1 MKANVSTFFFAKT
14 STIVLLFLSIILLC
28 YFSWGLY
35 SSIKFRELIDRAS
48 PLYGLLKDIS
58 KERSARL
65 IKAFHSDVDIDL
77 DELKEITDASA
88 KSIDMSDYF
97 FYKLKTIRENFDM
110 NVSNREF
117 LLEFSELDKYILAE
131 FDKLHL
137 QNVNSEING
146 IIMAMWQTAKDN
158 IRQNNIKDL
167 LVKIAWDG
175 KILSNDDLLLLDDLY
190 FVYSNYLDIMHVY
203 QVPAS
208 FATFNKVDLEE
219 IKVISNQDKEYSKYN
234 IERFYSIV
242 HNAITKGEITTSP
255 NIIMDVSKKIE
266 NKNGENMEF
275 LIDFAKKTQ
284 LNSIYIIG
292 FYTCVSFFIVL
303 FCAYTFLSLRI
314 KEKRFLENLE
324 LSEMHTQNLKAV
336 ARFRGKNPDDA
347 EIYKLFGE
355 ISEHF
360 NDMDKIEQKNKNE
373 YSFFMDLI
381 TSGIKNPLSD
391 IVINIQLLQMLDTNT
406 DKHKEYFGKIL
417 QSTGELDNL
426 FNAIL
431 KISSIQA
438 KNLNLDLIEVDIFDS
453 FNNILRDIRDK
464 INNNTKKRITFIAYI
479 DPELEG
485 RAIYDRQKLRFILT
499 TLLENAIKFGKNF
512 GTIALLIKC
521 ERTDIEG
528 ERIIKRARISVI
540 DNGEG
545 FNQAELKEQN
555 KLSDNLR
562 VHSTKGLS
570 LTITKEYLNVMG
582 SKLEINSTSGGTRAS
597 FALSAEFHNNANN
610 LKGTYA
616 GKKIYIYEKS
626 LPKMAELTASGNDR
640 IPSSRELLES
650 YLKYLGFDYEF
661 INAELEEKDAIYL
674 VMGNT
679 EPFSMQKCI
688 FCSVTPPDV
697 ITDDKV
703 HVEIPFC
710 VDRIAAAYDIIT
722 GETRS
727 EEDVQKLN
735 ATALVLASPEIAT
748 LVGRY
753 IHHVKLDESQTTKK
767 DNKGNEG
774 NEDKTLVQ
782 KFDGKYDI
790 AFIDTDVYKNV
801 SVNCPVVSISSEELK
816 SEDINFNLM
825 RSIICNKSRF
835 DRLKEE
841 INYSVN
847 LFKRRKGLISGG
859 IRDIL
864 LFKKSLAAN
873 NIYKSAMLSFANSV
887 DVVNSEAELY
897 EKLEQNTYKVVMCD
911 CGIKGLTYEAYMNKI
926 KEARIKRAHQTVAML
941 FKGSNDIV
949 HVKDFFKIV
958 PADIKKRDL
967 EQTLVNYLSIDEKVE
982 KTKVTSKNT

>member
-1 MKANVSTFFFAKT
+1 MKANISTFFFAKI
-14 STIVLLFLSIILLC
+14 SALVLLFLSIILLC

-35 SSIKFRELIDRAS
+35 SSIKFRELVDRAL
-48 PLYGLLKDIS
+48 PLYTLLKDIS

-65 IKAFHSDVDIDL
+65 IREFHPDVDIDL
-77 DELKEITDASA
+77 DELEEETNALA
-88 KSIDMSDYF
+88 KSLNMSDYF
-97 FYKLKTIRENFDM
+97 FYKLKTTRENFDV

-117 LLEFSELDKYILAE
+117 LLGFSELDEYILAE

-137 QNVNSEING
+137 ENVNSEING
-146 IIMAMWQTAKDN
+146 IIMTMWQTAKDDV
-158 IRQNNIKDL
+158 RQNNIKDL
-167 LVKIAWDG
+167 LVKVVWGG
-175 KILSNDDLLLLDDLY
+175 KVLSKDDLLLLDDLY
-190 FVYSNYLDIMHVY
+190 FEYANYVDILHIY
-203 QVPAS
+203 QTPAS
-208 FATFNKVDLEE
+208 FATFNKVDLDE
-219 IKVISNQDKEYSKYN
+219 IKAKSSQDKEYTKYN
-234 IERFYSIV
+234 IERFYNIV
-242 HNAITKGEITTSP
+242 HSAITKGEIITSP
-255 NIIMDVSKKIE
+255 NTIMDVSRKIE

-275 LIDFAKKTQ
+275 LIDFTKKTQ
-284 LNSIYIIG
+284 LNSIYMIG
-292 FYTCVSFFIVL
+292 FYTCASFFIVL
-303 FCAYTFLSLRI
+303 LCAYTFISLRI
-314 KEKRFLENLE
+314 REKSFLENLS

-373 YSFFMDLI
+373 YSYFMDLI
-381 TSGIKNPLSD
+381 SSGIKNPLSD
-391 IVINIQLLQMLDTNT
+391 MLINVQLLQMLETNT
-406 DKHKEYFGKIL
+406 NKHKEYFGKIL
-417 QSTGELDNL
+417 QSIKELDNL

-438 KNLNLDLIEVDIFDS
+438 KNLNLDLSEVDIFDA

-464 INNNTKKRITFIAYI
+464 INNSTKKRITFIAYI

-485 RAIYDRQKLRFILT
+485 RAIYDRQKLRFVLA
-499 TLLENAIKFGKNF
+499 TLLENAIKFSNNI

-528 ERIIKRARISVI
+528 EKVIKRARISVI

-545 FNQAELKEQN
+545 FNQIALKEQN

-570 LTITKEYLNVMG
+570 LTITREYLRVMG
-582 SKLEINSTSGGTRAS
+582 SQLEINSTSGGTKAS
-597 FALSAEFHNNANN
+597 FCIDAEFRSNPKN
-610 LKGTYA
+610 LKGAYA
-616 GKKIYIYEKS
+616 GKKLYIYEKS
-626 LPKMAELTASGNDR
+626 LPKTAELLASGNDR
-640 IPSSRELLES
+640 IPSSRGLLES
-650 YLKYLGFDYEF
+650 YLRYLGFDYEF
-661 INAELEEKDAIYL
+661 INAELESKDAIYL

-722 GETRS
+722 GDTRS
-727 EEDVQKLN
+727 EEDIQKLD

-748 LVGRY
+748 LVGQY
-753 IHHVKLDESQTTKK
+753 IHHVKLVQAPASKK
-767 DNKGNEG
+767 DEKSDDENKVLAQDLE
-774 NEDKTLVQ
+774 
-782 KFDGKYDI
+782 GKYDL
-790 AFIDTDVYKNV
+790 AFIDADIYKNI

-825 RSIICNKSRF
+825 RSIICNKSRL
-835 DRLKEE
+835 DRLREE

-859 IRDIL
+859 MRDIL

-911 CGIKGLTYEAYMNKI
+911 CGIKGFTYEAYMNKI

-949 HVKDFFKIV
+949 HVRDFFQIV

-967 EQTLVNYLSIDEKVE
+967 EQTLINYLSIDDKVE
-982 KTKVTSKNT
+982 RTKVNSKNI